1 MQFKK
6 TAISALIFIL
16 PLLSTAQSTNLPQG
30 YKQAHLLDRLEILL
44 QTNPDLNFSGQ
55 KPLSRKAVVMAA
67 ELADSLDKTHPYDY
81 FYHLSPTDHYNL
93 QDLRMNNYEWA
104 SDKNGFASKKPL
116 WNTFYKTKSDFFLA
130 DEKDFFLS
138 VNPVIQQ
145 QQSVETGNHERIFL
159 NSKGVTARGLIAG
172 KVGFDFYVTDN
183 QERTPLFVQSFVNK
197 NLAVPGAGFYKSFK
211 TTAYD
216 YFDGRGSVY
225 FGAAKYFKFQ
235 FGYDKNFIGNGYR
248 SLLLSDFGTSNLFLK
263 INTRIWKLDYTNL
276 FMELVPQTQ
285 GNPGNVLVDKKYAAI
300 HRLAINA
307 TPWLN
312 IGLFEAVI
320 FGRPNHF
327 EFSYLNPVI
336 FLRSAEQQNGSP
348 DNALVGLDYKFN
360 IAHQAQVYGQVL
372 LDEFALGQLRSGKG
386 WWGNKFGL
394 QFGGKLI
401 DVFDVKN
408 LDWQAEVNAVRPFTY
423 SHSDSIANYSHF
435 NQPLAHPL
443 GANFV
448 EILSIL
454 SYQPKPRWTGQL
466 KVIVFNQGLD
476 TAGSNFGSNIL
487 LLNSTRSL
495 GDYGYHLPSGVS
507 STGINTSLWVG
518 YEIWENLF
526 IDASVMYRKVSAASQ
541 PQLSSHSTM
550 FTVGIRLNAFRREY
564 DY

>member
-1 MQFKK
+1 FYKPFKK
-6 TAISALIFIL
+6 
-16 PLLSTAQSTNLPQG
+16 
-30 YKQAHLLDRLEILL
+30 
-44 QTNPDLNFSGQ
+44 
-55 KPLSRKAVVMAA
+55 
-67 ELADSLDKTHPYDY
+67 
-81 FYHLSPTDHYNL
+81 
-93 QDLRMNNYEWA
+93 
-104 SDKNGFASKKPL
+104 
-116 WNTFYKTKSDFFLA
+116 
-130 DEKDFFLS
+130 
-138 VNPVIQQ
+138 
-145 QQSVETGNHERIFL
+145 
-159 NSKGVTARGLIAG
+159 
-172 KVGFDFYVTDN
+172 
-183 QERTPLFVQSFVNK
+183 
-197 NLAVPGAGFYKSFK
+197 
-211 TTAYD
+211 TAYD

-225 FGAAKYFKFQ
+225 FGATKYFKFQ

-263 INTRIWKLDYTNL
+263 INTHIWKLDYTNL

-360 IAHQAQVYGQVL
+360 IAHQGQIYGQVL

-386 WWGNKFGL
+386 WWGNKFGI
-394 QFGGKLI
+394 QFGGKFI
-401 DVFDVKN
+401 DLFDVKN
-408 LDWQAEVNAVRPFTY
+408 LDLQAEVNAVRPFTY
-423 SHSDSIANYSHF
+423 SHSDSIANYSHY

-466 KVIVFNQGLD
+466 KVILFNQGLD

-495 GDYGYHLPSGVS
+495 GDYGYRLPSGIS

-518 YEIWENLF
+518 YEIRENLF
-526 IDASVMYRKVSAASQ
+526 IDASVMYRKVNAASQ

-550 FTVGIRLNAFRREY
+550 FTLGIRLNAFRREY